1 VRPTI
6 HHRDD
11 GPMATRITRGGEKSG
26 DFLSA
31 ALDRHHVLFGA
42 LTRRAVAT
50 SLTAV

>member
-1 VRPTI
+1 MCPSI

-11 GPMATRITRGGEKSG
+11 GPMAAYITRGGEKSG

-50 SLTAV
+50 SLTAA

>member
-1 VRPTI
+1 VRPSI

-11 GPMATRITRGGEKSG
+11 GPMAAHITRGGEKSG
-26 DFLSA
+26 DFLGA

-50 SLTAV
+50 LLTSA